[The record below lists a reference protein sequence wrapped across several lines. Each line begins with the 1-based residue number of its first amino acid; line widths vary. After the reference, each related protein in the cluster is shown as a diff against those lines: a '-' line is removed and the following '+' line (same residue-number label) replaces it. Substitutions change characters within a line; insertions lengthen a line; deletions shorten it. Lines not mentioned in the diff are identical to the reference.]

1 MLGMRFPVRYASM
14 RAHSCPRKTN
24 SPVKDVFL
32 DLRALAVFRLAL
44 GAALVV
50 EALFRSFVLI
60 GFVPFRFVRKNVN
73 PCSV

>member
-1 MLGMRFPVRYASM
+1 M

-60 GFVPFRFVRKNVN
+60 GFVPFRFVCKNVN